1 MVRTAC
7 CKRLQSAVAGN
18 VWCKSL
24 SMTLDFPQKAI
35 VMDRSLFAFIWKHSK
50 REQMV
55 LLAVT
60 LITFPLLY
68 TTLILPKQIINDAIG
83 AEDPMVS
90 FVGVELSQIQFLTA
104 LCFAYLAAVLIHG
117 LLKMRLNTMKGVTA
131 ERLLRRFRYTL
142 ISRTMRFPTRYFR
155 TPHRGNWPA

>member
-24 SMTLDFPQKAI
+24 GMALDFPKKAI
-35 VMDRSLFAFIWKHSK
+35 VMDRSLLAFIWKHSK

-90 FVGVELSQIQFLTA
+90 FVGVELSQIQFLTT
-104 LCFAYLAAVLIHG
+104 LCFAYLAAVLMS
-117 LLKMRLNTMKGVTA
+117 LLKTVAGHLSGAA
-131 ERLLRRFRYTL
+131 EVIRDAQIEIPRDTFKDE
-142 ISRTMRFPTRYFR
+142 P
-155 TPHRGNWPA
+155 

>member
-1 MVRTAC
+1 
-7 CKRLQSAVAGN
+7 
-18 VWCKSL
+18 
-24 SMTLDFPQKAI
+24 
-35 VMDRSLFAFIWKHSK
+35 MDRSLFAFIWKHSK

-90 FVGVELSQIQFLTA
+90 FVSVELSQIQFLTA

-117 LLKMRLNTMKGVTA
+117 LLKMRLNTMKDVTA
-131 ERLLRRFRYTL
+131 E
-142 ISRTMRFPTRYFR
+142 RYFR